1 MISLELS
8 EIKAIAMDEL
18 GECVLNSQE
27 LPGAFF
33 GMRALIKRLAE
44 FDDAE
49 SASVP
54 RGGKGDTPPRKTR
67 KEKKSR
73 QKSKKARRK
82 NRRRRQRRIIPRA
95 SAARRQN

>member
-54 RGGKGDTPPRKTR
+54 RGGKGDTPPLGKR
-67 KEKKSR
+67 EKKKR
-73 QKSKKARRK
+73 AGK
-82 NRRRRQRRIIPRA
+82 NRKKPGGKTGDAA
-95 SAARRQN
+95 SGE